1 MKTNRSTFA
10 ILFYPN
16 TSKTKKSG
24 ACPIVGRITV
34 DGKNT
39 TFSTGLEIMPDNWDN
54 QTGAAKGQSKELI
67 SINKQIEKLHK
78 EISSHYNNMVNNN
91 GYVTAE
97 ALKNALRG
105 IGINR
110 NTLMQEFAELLDEKR
125 KSIGIRITEST
136 FPVYINAYRHM
147 KEFLQERHNLSDLP
161 FGKID
166 TPFVES
172 YFHYLKIDLKM
183 TPRTVKTN
191 MNPFRQVVVRA
202 CNKGVLHQ
210 NPFFDF
216 VPERVI
222 PKRPWLSND
231 EIQRM
236 MEAKLKLATWR
247 FTRDMFIFSTF
258 TGIAIIDLRNLKHS
272 NIQEMEDGSQW
283 IILDRQ
289 KTGTTSYIP
298 LLDIPKRIL
307 ERYRS
312 TDFAGIGG
320 KVFKF
325 QTHVNMN
332 WQLKRIAKAANID
345 KRLTFHMSRFTF
357 ATTVCLTQ
365 GVPIESLS
373 QMMGHLSIKTTQIYA
388 EVTRTKINEDMTNL
402 AERIEGKYE
411 LSENDSKIYK
421 QGRRNRRFPEREI
434 NENNF

>member
-1 MKTNRSTFA
+1 MKTNRSTFS
-10 ILFYPN
+10 IFFYPN
-16 TSKTKKSG
+16 TSKTKKTG

-39 TFSTGLEIMPDNWDN
+39 TFSTGLEIMPDNWDS
-54 QTGAAKGQSKELI
+54 QTGTVKGQFKEAV
-67 SINKQIEKLHK
+67 SINKQIEKLRS

-110 NTLMQEFAELLDEKR
+110 NTLMQEFTELLDEKR
-125 KSIGIRITEST
+125 RSIGTRITEST
-136 FPVYINAYRHM
+136 FPVYATAYLHM
-147 KEFLQERHNLSDLP
+147 KEFLQERYNLTDVP

-166 TPFVES
+166 TPFVEA
-172 YFHYLKIDLKM
+172 YFHYLKIDLTM

-202 CNKGVLHQ
+202 CNKGVLRQ

-222 PKRPWLSND
+222 PKRPWLSHD

-236 MEAKLKLATWR
+236 MQAKLKLATWR

-289 KTGTTSYIP
+289 KTRTTSYIP
-298 LLDIPKRIL
+298 LLDIPKQIL
-307 ERYRS
+307 EKYRNS
-312 TDFAGIGG
+312 EFAGTDG
-320 KVFKF
+320 KVFTL

-345 KRLTFHMSRFTF
+345 KRLTFHMSRFSF

-402 AERIEGKYE
+402 AETIQGKYE

>member
-332 WQLKRIAKAANID
+332 WQLKRIAKAADID

>member
-1 MKTNRSTFA
+1 MKKNRSTFA

>member
-54 QTGAAKGQSKELI
+54 QIGAAKGQSKELI

-105 IGINR
+105 IGVNR

-136 FPVYINAYRHM
+136 FPVYTNAYRHM
-147 KEFLQERHNLSDLP
+147 KEFLQERYNLSDLP

-202 CNKGVLHQ
+202 CNKGVLRQ

-236 MEAKLKLATWR
+236 MQAKLKLATWR

-258 TGIAIIDLRNLKHS
+258 TGISIIDLRNLKHS

-307 ERYRS
+307 ERYS
-312 TDFAGIGG
+312 NTEFAGTDG
-320 KVFKF
+320 KVFKL
-325 QTHVNMN
+325 QHHVSMN
-332 WQLKRIAKAANID
+332 WQLKRIAKAADID
-345 KRLTFHMSRFTF
+345 KRLTFHMSRFSF

-411 LSENDSKIYK
+411 LAE
-421 QGRRNRRFPEREI
+421 
-434 NENNF
+434 